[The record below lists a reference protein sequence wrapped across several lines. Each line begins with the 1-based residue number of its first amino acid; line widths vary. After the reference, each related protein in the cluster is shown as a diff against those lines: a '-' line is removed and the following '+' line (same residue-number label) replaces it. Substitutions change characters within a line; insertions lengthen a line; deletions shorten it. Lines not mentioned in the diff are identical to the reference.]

1 MRSFLI
7 GLSCVS
13 LLALGACSEDDS
25 DPDETVGAITPSG
38 GTAGAG
44 GAAAGSSG
52 AAGAGEATPGDGGAS
67 ASSENDEGNPDPTGI
82 VGQAG
87 SGDGTADGSG
97 AGNETPA
104 DNDGA
109 PPDAGPPA
117 VAGARCPAGPFAASP
132 LPSGVA
138 PQPQTL
144 CGGMTFTEGAVW
156 FAERNTLFFSD
167 FQLNNPALGRIMS
180 FTPGGQCQE
189 LIADAGTN
197 GLVIAPDGNLLA
209 ARHSDQTLTI
219 FDLETLEPTV
229 LVADNGGLSF
239 NSPNDIAV
247 RSDGT
252 LYFTDPN
259 FLLGNR
265 QPEQPQATYRRDPSG
280 ALTVIDTGTGPNGI
294 ALSPDE
300 SRLYLAQFGA
310 GGVVLAFD
318 VAADG
323 SVGEPQPLIASGS
336 DGMAVDCAGNLYL
349 TAQNGVQ
356 IYSPAGEQIGS
367 IAAQGAANIAFGGAD
382 QQTLFITATDSL
394 LAVELAIPGLPY

>member
-1 MRSFLI
+1 MRSFLM

-25 DPDETVGAITPSG
+25 DPAETVGAITPG
-38 GTAGAG
+38 GGGAG
-44 GAAAGSSG
+44 TGNGAAGSSA
-52 AAGAGEATPGDGGAS
+52 AAGASGSGEATPAEGGAS
-67 ASSENDEGNPDPTGI
+67 STSENDEGNPDPTGI

-87 SGDGTADGSG
+87 SDDGSG
-97 AGNETPA
+97 SEA
-104 DNDGA
+104 DEGSA
-109 PPDAGPPA
+109 PDAGPPV
-117 VAGARCPAGPFAASP
+117 VAAARCPAGPFAASP
-132 LPSGVA
+132 LPNGVA

-167 FQLNNPALGRIMS
+167 FQLNNPAVGRIMS

-189 LIADAGTN
+189 FIADAGTN
-197 GLVIAPDGNLLA
+197 GLVIAPDGNLLG

-219 FDLETLEPTV
+219 FDLETQAPTV
-229 LVADNGGLSF
+229 LVADNAGLAF

-247 RSDGT
+247 RSDGN

-259 FLLGNR
+259 FLIGNR

-280 ALTVIDTGTGPNGI
+280 ALTVIDTSTGPNGI
-294 ALSPDE
+294 SLSPDE
-300 SRLYLAQFGA
+300 SRLYLAQFG
-310 GGVVLAFD
+310 GGGAILAFD

-323 SVGEPQPLIASGS
+323 SVGEPQQLIASGS

-349 TAQNGVQ
+349 TSNGVQ
-356 IYSPAGEQIGS
+356 IYSPEGEQIGT
-367 IAAQGAANIAFGGAD
+367 IAAPGAANVAFGGAD
-382 QQTLFITATDSL
+382 RQTLFITATNSL

>member
-1 MRSFLI
+1 MRPFLI

-25 DPDETVGAITPSG
+25 APDETVGAIAPGGNAGGGGAATGSG
-38 GTAGAG
+38 AAAGAAGAG
-44 GAAAGSSG
+44 GATPGGAGSS
-52 AAGAGEATPGDGGAS
+52 AA
-67 ASSENDEGNPDPTGI
+67 SESDEGNPDPTGI

-87 SGDGTADGSG
+87 TGNAAGDGSEAPGG
-97 AGNETPA
+97 
-104 DNDGA
+104 NDGA
-109 PPDAGPPA
+109 PDGGPPA
-117 VAGARCPAGPFAASP
+117 AAGARCPAGPFAASP
-132 LPSGVA
+132 LPDGVA

-167 FQLNNPALGRIMS
+167 FQLDNPAVGRIMS
-180 FTPGGQCQE
+180 FTPGGDCQE
-189 LIADAGTN
+189 FIADAGTN
-197 GLVIAPDGNLLA
+197 GLVIAPDGNLLG

-219 FDLETLEPTV
+219 FDLETQAPTV

-239 NSPNDIAV
+239 NSPNDIVV
-247 RSDGT
+247 RSDGNI
-252 LYFTDPN
+252 YFTDPN

-265 QPEQPQATYRRDPSG
+265 QSEQPQATYRRDPTG
-280 ALTVIDTGTGPNGI
+280 TLTVIDTSTGPNGI

-300 SRLYLAQFGA
+300 NRLYLAQFG
-310 GGVVLAFD
+310 GGGAVLAFD

-349 TAQNGVQ
+349 TSNGVQ
-356 IYSPAGEQIGS
+356 IYSPDGDQIGA
-367 IAAQGAANIAFGGAD
+367 IAAPGAANIAFGGAD
-382 QQTLFITATDSL
+382 QRTLFITATNSL
-394 LAVELAIPGLPY
+394 LSVELAIPGLPY

>member
-13 LLALGACSEDDS
+13 LLALAACSEDDS
-25 DPDETVGAITPSG
+25 EPDATVGAITPSG
-38 GTAGAG
+38 DGAGAG
-44 GAAAGSSG
+44 GAAAGPSAAAG
-52 AAGAGEATPGDGGAS
+52 AAGASDGTPGEGGAS
-67 ASSENDEGNPDPTGI
+67 STSENDEGNPDPTGI

-87 SGDGTADGSG
+87 SGNGTTDGS
-97 AGNETPA
+97 PIDA
-104 DNDGA
+104 DDGA
-109 PPDAGPPA
+109 APDAGPPA
-117 VAGARCPAGPFAASP
+117 VAQARCPAGPFAENP
-132 LPSGVA
+132 LPNGVA

-144 CGGMTFTEGAVW
+144 CDGMTFTEGAVW

-167 FQLNNPALGRIMS
+167 FQLNNPAVGRIMS

-189 LIADAGTN
+189 FIADAGTN
-197 GLVIAPDGNLLA
+197 GLVIAPDGNNLLG

-219 FDLETLEPTV
+219 FDLETQAPTV
-229 LVADNGGLSF
+229 LVADNDGVSF

-247 RSDGT
+247 RSDGN

-265 QPEQPQATYRRDPSG
+265 PSEQPQATYRRDPSG
-280 ALTVIDTGTGPNGI
+280 ALSVIDTSTGPNGI

-300 SRLYLAQFGA
+300 NRLYLAQFG
-310 GGVVLAFD
+310 GGGAVLAFD
-318 VAADG
+318 VADDG

-349 TAQNGVQ
+349 TSNGVQ
-356 IYSPAGEQIGS
+356 IFSPDGEQIGS
-367 IAAQGAANIAFGGAD
+367 IAAPGAANIAFGGAD
-382 QQTLFITATDSL
+382 QRTLFITATNSL
-394 LAVELAIPGLPY
+394 RSVELAIPGLPY